1 MSTCSQKSSSL
12 QFVYRSNVCLMYSCS
27 LIGIFLPVNVDSVVI
42 SRIFYIKH
50 IVRKDNLL
58 IKKEILSILANRVV
72 KNDFFRVQPQ

>member
-1 MSTCSQKSSSL
+1 
-12 QFVYRSNVCLMYSCS
+12 MYSCS

-42 SRIFYIKH
+42 SRIYYIKH

-72 KNDFFRVQPQ
+72 KNDFSSSATIMFLIKTGSEFDPVFIAPEN